1 MSTQSGHPGESSWDY
16 IVIGAG
22 SAGCVVASRL
32 SENQDHSMLLIEA
45 GPDTDN
51 YLSTRIPIGYART
64 FHDESVNWKFYTE
77 AESGLNGR
85 ASYWPRGRVLGD
97 SGSINAMV
105 FCRGQQRDYDEW
117 EALGTEGWDWPNVLE
132 YFRKIEHVPFSSNP
146 LRSSHGPVTVTTT
159 EQAAHR
165 LNRYFLEGCSELG
178 FAMNSDY
185 NADSCEGVRYYQTNI
200 NRGIRISSCTAYLD
214 TARKRKN
221 LTILTNAEVLRLTFE
236 DKRCTGVLYL
246 HDGSPAYSRTSRE
259 TVLSAGAIGSPV
271 ILHRS
276 GVGPA

>member
-1 MSTQSGHPGESSWDY
+1 
-16 IVIGAG
+16 
-22 SAGCVVASRL
+22 
-32 SENQDHSMLLIEA
+32 
-45 GPDTDN
+45 
-51 YLSTRIPIGYART
+51 
-64 FHDESVNWKFYTE
+64 
-77 AESGLNGR
+77 
-85 ASYWPRGRVLGD
+85 
-97 SGSINAMV
+97 MV
-105 FCRGQQRDYDEW
+105 FCCGQQRDYDEW
-117 EALGTEGWDWPNVLE
+117 EALGAEGWDWPNVLE

-165 LNRYFLEGCSELG
+165 LNRYFLEGCGELG

-200 NRGIRISSCTAYLD
+200 NRGIRISSYTAYLD

-259 TVLSAGAIGSPV
+259 TVLSAGAIGSPRDSSS
-271 ILHRS
+271 IRCRPRIISSFPGHSSREEPS
-276 GVGPA
+276 SSWPKPEGPSRNQLLLQKQNKDIE